1 MNKKESV
8 EKWIG
13 RAQIWES
20 VIGNNT
26 GTLVI
31 TEFKPVSEK
40 VICRQLINPGKVDE
54 HLGEDFIEF
63 DLENFYISF
72 KPTKKQYLASLG
84 ITIKDAASPKA
95 ESAHFGMVDSAID
108 ALKNTGDSTTNY
120 LKMDGEKAQFETGA
134 IRYTKTG
141 KGRYDLIPESI
152 SDIIM
157 YAQDDYRSSSGYMT
171 TTKTG
176 LMLFAY
182 TNDDIASRF
191 INIVINLVNYYYA
204 PGEDV
209 ETIDGIIGKK
219 TTYADFETG
228 WAHMMDDLA
237 KHYEAGAEK
246 YGVDNWKKGIPVIGG
261 DRGGSFADSALRH
274 LNQFCMGKIDEPH
287 QISCIWNCVCGLW
300 TLQEEERKKK

>member
-1 MNKKESV
+1 MESKEKYLVPNTFWEAVIPSAGNV
-8 EKWIG
+8 MITRVTDDKVYG
-13 RAQIWES
+13 KQIYNRGMGGAEAIDMKVTEWDKE
-20 VIGNNT
+20 GF
-26 GTLVI
+26 LVA
-31 TEFKPVSEK
+31 FKPEENSKEINDDIVDKYIIPPVVDGTRISSEGK
-40 VICRQLINPGKVDE
+40 LISV
-54 HLGEDFIEF
+54 
-63 DLENFYISF
+63 
-72 KPTKKQYLASLG
+72 G
-84 ITIKDAASPKA
+84 IV
-95 ESAHFGMVDSAID
+95 EQ
-108 ALKNTGDSTTNY
+108 NTANY
-120 LKMDGEKAQFETGA
+120 LKMDGEKAQFESGA

-141 KGRYDLIPESI
+141 KGRYDLIPESV

>member
-1 MNKKESV
+1 MESKEKYLVPNTFWEAVIPSAGNV
-8 EKWIG
+8 MITRVTDDKVYG
-13 RAQIWES
+13 KQIYNRGMGGAEAIDMKVTEWDKE
-20 VIGNNT
+20 GF
-26 GTLVI
+26 LV
-31 TEFKPVSEK
+31 
-40 VICRQLINPGKVDE
+40 
-54 HLGEDFIEF
+54 
-63 DLENFYISF
+63 SF
-72 KPTKKQYLASLG
+72 KPEESSKEINDDIVDKHIIPPVEGNCTIGTG
-84 ITIKDAASPKA
+84 INSEGKIISVGIVEQKTA
-95 ESAHFGMVDSAID
+95 
-108 ALKNTGDSTTNY
+108 NY

-141 KGRYDLIPESI
+141 KGRYDLIPESV

>member
-1 MNKKESV
+1 MACETIEMKVTEWDKE
-8 EKWIG
+8 G
-13 RAQIWES
+13 F
-20 VIGNNT
+20 
-26 GTLVI
+26 LV
-31 TEFKPVSEK
+31 
-40 VICRQLINPGKVDE
+40 
-54 HLGEDFIEF
+54 
-63 DLENFYISF
+63 SF
-72 KPTKKQYLASLG
+72 KPEEAFKDVNDEIVDASEEVKGLGVLKIDSNNNVISTKPLPNGEEKS
-84 ITIKDAASPKA
+84 
-95 ESAHFGMVDSAID
+95 
-108 ALKNTGDSTTNY
+108 TNY

-141 KGRYDLIPESI
+141 KGRYDLIPESV

-219 TTYADFETG
+219 TTYSDFETG